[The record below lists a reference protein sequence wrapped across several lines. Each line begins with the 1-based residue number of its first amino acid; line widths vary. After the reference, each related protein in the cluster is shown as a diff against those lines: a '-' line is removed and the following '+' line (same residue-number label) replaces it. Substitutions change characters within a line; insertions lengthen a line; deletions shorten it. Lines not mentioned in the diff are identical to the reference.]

1 VFQRCQW
8 FHNLFTEPSKEG
20 LDKQIMILLPF
31 SPSEYKELGEFLR
44 EPFPTIDDSIYR
56 YKFNEIKKVI
66 IKAQKRRKEQNE

>member
-1 VFQRCQW
+1 
-8 FHNLFTEPSKEG
+8 
-20 LDKQIMILLPF
+20 MILLPF